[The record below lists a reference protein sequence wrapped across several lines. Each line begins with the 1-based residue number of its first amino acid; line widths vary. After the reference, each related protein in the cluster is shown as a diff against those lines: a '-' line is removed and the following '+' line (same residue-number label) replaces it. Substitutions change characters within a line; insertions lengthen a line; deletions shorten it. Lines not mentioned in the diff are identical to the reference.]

1 MIYEDNFKMGL
12 KDIGK
17 YNLMKDRSMLEMF
30 ENIGAYHSDIVGYG
44 ANDVK
49 KTKVVWILFDWK
61 LKVIKRP
68 KYGQNIHIKTWGR
81 DMQKAYTYRDFE
93 LYDEQNNLCAI
104 ATSKWAIVNY
114 DSGKLVRIT
123 DEIANSYG
131 VEEKSVFENRKIE
144 KINLPNTYTNTY
156 NYTVSRRD
164 IDINGHMHNLYYLDL
179 AYEALP
185 QEIYEKRPYNNVTI
199 NYKKEIRIGE
209 VVKCKYGLIDNK
221 HVVAIY
227 SEDEKK
233 LHAIIE
239 LN

>member
-17 YNLMKDRSMLEMF
+17 ENLMKDRSMLEMF

-61 LKVIKRP
+61 LKVIKSP

-114 DSGKLVRIT
+114 DTGKLVRIT
-123 DEIANSYG
+123 DEIANSYE
-131 VEEKSVFENRKIE
+131 VEEKSVFENRKN
-144 KINLPNTYTNTY
+144 KSTK
-156 NYTVSRRD
+156 
-164 IDINGHMHNLYYLDL
+164 H
-179 AYEALP
+179 
-185 QEIYEKRPYNNVTI
+185 IY
-199 NYKKEIRIGE
+199 
-209 VVKCKYGLIDNK
+209 KYI
-221 HVVAIY
+221 
-227 SEDEKK
+227 
-233 LHAIIE
+233 
-239 LN
+239 